1 MARLSSPAL
10 SAARRPVLTDA
21 PAGGDLFPFFFHY
34 QWSSF
39 VTSTQAEPVL
49 FQPVLLIQ
57 HGATADLLDSGQFP
71 YLYNDDGKGLQ
82 LREAR
87 GDEISMEQDDPGLHA
102 GCTYSNIKTGQ
113 KEIHDA
119 GSVPYQITAFD
130 FGTSD
135 VHYEAL
141 AASRENARAFGMTLL
156 KNGECLPFDARGLRM
171 ANYIYGKWAGHQSP
185 YIGSARRLELLSIN
199 PTDLE
204 YHNFT
209 HVFFSCDSLPLVI
222 SVARWR
228 PYVNEIA
235 LADLW
240 IQPGDA
246 IVLPPKVFP
255 PPPPPGTPYE
265 QRRRIIVD
273 LHGNR
278 NSALACWSVE
288 QRDSLHTTT
297 ILATDTVMRAEAT
310 RPHYHEERH
319 ATRHV
324 SRPLI
329 CL

>member
-1 MARLSSPAL
+1 M
-10 SAARRPVLTDA
+10 TD
-21 PAGGDLFPFFFHY
+21 
-34 QWSSF
+34 
-39 VTSTQAEPVL
+39 TQAKPVL
-49 FQPVLLIQ
+49 FQPVLLIE
-57 HGATADLLDSGQFP
+57 HGASADLLDSAQFP

-82 LREAR
+82 LSVAR
-87 GDEISMEQDDPGLHA
+87 GDEISIEHDDPGLHA
-102 GCTYSNIKTGQ
+102 GCVYTGIKTGQ
-113 KEIHDA
+113 KEIHDE
-119 GSVPYQITAFD
+119 GSLPYQITTFD
-130 FGTSD
+130 FGASE

-141 AASRENARAFGMTLL
+141 AATRENARAFGMTLL

-171 ANYIYGKWAGHQSP
+171 ANYTYGKWAGHQSP

-204 YHNFT
+204 FHDFM

-246 IVLPPKVFP
+246 LVLPPKVFP
-255 PPPPPGTPYE
+255 PQPPPGTPYE

-278 NSALACWSVE
+278 NSALACHSVE
-288 QRDSLHTTT
+288 QRDSLNTTT
-297 ILATDTVMRAEAT
+297 ILATDSVMRAEAT

-319 ATRHV
+319 ATRHL

-329 CL
+329 GQ